1 MQIYCS
7 VLVYLMHWKSAYFY
21 YETNVSWLIV
31 FIGKTQSFQSLELS
45 FEVYNWSDSKLNII
59 VDKKIAFTF

>member
-1 MQIYCS
+1 
-7 VLVYLMHWKSAYFY
+7 MHWKSAYFY